1 MGLTLALRVLALTLA
16 ALIASQSILLAYAE
30 RAVDPYEALYN
41 WLKKNLVVVGL
52 TPYRGVNYPT
62 IGEYREPNVITQ
74 TESGETIQMSYSEY
88 LNKLIEGKINLQARV
103 KPTFKD
109 PEQEV
114 SFKLNLDPVFLTW
127 GALFPPG
134 KPSSTWSCY
143 ESLPCTNRFN
153 YAVHSVYLRDPSYLY
168 SYITLTNGS
177 KLKLPKGENLILALA
192 LKDVDVGVLV
202 SSALGGKRFQ
212 TPLSLRSIMSRAPV
226 DDPYFGIFMVE
237 WSVKG
242 QSGNLYKVGRGLY
255 KVLGPERLQVFYVG
269 SVDERTYEVTG
280 SGGASSERWVVDS
293 SFFHEIHNLT
303 IFKPIGPPLDSVQS
317 LVNVDMA
324 PSDVFLASSAMYVI
338 KPEAYSGRDRVEV
351 VVSDVRGKFRITLS
365 FEIEVGEERF
375 KVEGYYTK
383 SHSEIKRAEKFWSDT
398 GAPVEGEMTHVTNY
412 MWSARLERIGYDE
425 HGSLRLKITLN
436 LVVTEHSSGSWRG
449 FDYGGGSLIDPPID
463 PETTYSKVVR
473 ELRTIEAEV
482 AIGGYTLNPAPP
494 NGVITIPQAVL
505 ETVQDTLYSKHGTST
520 TTIAYA
526 KTESWLRECD
536 LTVGEPLGCYEYGYG
551 SSEYRTRGVVTSS
564 VTGSSSQRVVG
575 QVSVLLYPGRDHL
588 SLGLFIEPLKDY
600 WEGELKVTRTVPL
613 ARYIETPPSR
623 SLLDCKD
630 VEVIVVFPNI
640 TEKHRVC
647 TWRVSRYTQGF
658 IDVGTYTYNKRAATP
673 DFIYYWDANVFW
685 TLESSTIWF
694 YTDSYLAKPP
704 HPSGGADGLYIRKW
718 PESYWTRTMLV
729 SLWSKVEKE
738 APGVV
743 GLLTLTVEAKED
755 LISGRKGL
763 LEARLYGDKVEGVPV
778 ELEAKLTM
786 LFTKEGKPY
795 NKSLEI
801 AVEPRQA
808 RTDGDGRALFIITI
822 PSIDELKA
830 KLELSEE
837 ELKLT
842 QILDIAFLKVKAK
855 AGDLEAYTMILVTI
869 AGVYAK
875 INIWDI
881 GIPLP
886 QNLWG
891 EEAVTE
897 YIADKHRKGEG
908 FIEKYFRSKDSD
920 LGVEVYIESLDGEVK
935 TQITGTKL
943 LRAGRGGEL
952 EAGKEYKVSYKMIY
966 KGKVVLE
973 AVDVAKF
980 KLGNESEGLE
990 VVDVNVYIPASLYL
1004 KYMELKQI
1012 LEGTVQHNYVIPLG
1026 DPALVLT
1033 VIPVMP
1039 VVEAIARELGTT
1051 ITVDDWAYIKPKIK
1065 IPDWGEKGTE
1075 LEVFNKITYA
1085 DERFNLTVEALNN
1098 PKSYW
1103 SKMAKLTIIMAET
1116 IRTYRYTLS
1125 TTKALAVL
1133 TALLITLD
1141 KAKGLFSW
1149 QNKPKLIK
1157 ETSIAIE
1164 KNLKK
1169 LPLGDILTLKSK
1181 DVKAVK
1187 KVKIGFLVGEGAI
1200 MTTIA
1205 LFWPEI
1211 FKAIQPYLDGDA
1223 LTMSVYIAALFKITR
1238 FSFGAPQ
1245 GLADFIVD
1253 VAFEIVF
1260 QVIALI
1266 IAHTVNTVFNEIAQL
1281 IIDSETK
1288 GGKWASRDEAYG
1300 AIEATS
1306 KLEAAE
1312 KVFNDVAGFYLKT
1325 ESILQM
1331 SLSIIRGVDGIIE
1344 IDPSV
1349 KLANIHKIPD
1359 WLAKYTQMPKEFKT
1373 GDVTSKLYISFVAM
1387 LAADTLVKIPW
1398 LAAFKAAL
1406 VGDKKALLAKPGAM
1420 SDLINI
1426 MAITLQALAPMI
1438 TLLQVPRAKMENP
1451 SYSGERATISLS
1463 TPGDVDLDNLRASLG
1478 VIRYLK
1484 PGVIESLQLTTYNIE
1499 VLAKLME
1506 SIESA
1511 SRTLIRLSHRTSDLN
1526 LRMAFA
1532 DHYSTLQSLGSHLE
1546 DLLLAIM
1553 SVPSLRPTE
1562 EHVEAVGDLIDLI
1575 TSTLESSINTTITAM
1590 KANALSNRVEEPVV
1604 FIEDVSTTPEG
1615 WIEVSIANVGDVSAN
1630 VKLSVVESNV
1640 LSSYSSEVAVGA
1652 RSVETAVLKPQVKR
1666 AARIAPVVLELVVNN
1681 VSNTYNVS
1689 LVFEPSVNL
1698 EVYGDKAVVYNGLV
1712 EFSNNKFRVS
1722 NLTFISILVNSSDG
1736 RFLLYLDGSPVR
1748 TGLIRFGNAT
1758 LVSASFTRPITG
1770 VLEIK
1775 TVDSRIEVVRGS
1787 GVLETNL
1794 GVSIESDSPVEAKIE
1809 MLKDNPYPE
1818 AGLSGGGN
1826 TVVYSIDV
1834 RGDKPVKV
1842 IVNLDVLGVSDVSQ
1856 VKIYK
1861 YSSTREAYVEIEDY
1875 TIDSKSRTVTFTL
1888 KPGDPVIAI
1897 TSKPITPGGEGAK
1910 IVYTTGNVRPP
1921 RSPEFQ
1927 GGVGVEEAGRSLWF
1941 YVALVAIAVVAAF
1954 VALIALARFRRR
1966 S

>member
-1 MGLTLALRVLALTLA
+1 MGLTLALRVLALTLVS
-16 ALIASQSILLAYAE
+16 LIASQSILLAYAE

-74 TESGETIQMSYSEY
+74 TESGETIQMNYREY
-88 LNKLIEGKINLQARV
+88 LNKLMEGKINLQARV
-103 KPTFKD
+103 KPTLKD

-127 GALFPPG
+127 GAFFPPD

-153 YAVHSVYLRDPSYLY
+153 YAVPSVYLRDPSYLY

-212 TPLSLRSIMSRAPV
+212 APLSLRSIMSRAPV

-255 KVLGPERLQVFYVG
+255 KVLGPEMLQVFYVG
-269 SVDERTYEVTG
+269 SVDKRTFEVTG
-280 SGGASSERWVVDS
+280 SGGASSERWAVDS
-293 SFFHEIHNLT
+293 SFFHSIHNVT
-303 IFKPIGPPLDSVQS
+303 IFKPIGPPLDSVKS
-317 LVNVDMA
+317 LVNVNMA

-351 VVSDVRGKFRITLS
+351 VVSDVRGKFRLALS
-365 FEIEVGEERF
+365 FEIEVGGERF

-383 SHSEIKRAEKFWSDT
+383 SHSEIKR
-398 GAPVEGEMTHVTNY
+398 GGEMTHVTNY

-425 HGSLRLKITLN
+425 HGSLRLKVTIN
-436 LVVTEHSSGSWRG
+436 LVVTEHSSGSWRE
-449 FDYGGGSLIDPPID
+449 FDFGGGSLIDPPID

-505 ETVQDTLYSKHGTST
+505 EAVQDTLYSKHGTST

-526 KTESWLRECD
+526 KTESWLSECHIN
-536 LTVGEPLGCYEYGYG
+536 VEVPLGCREYGYR
-551 SSEYRTRGVVTSS
+551 SSVLYRTSGVVTSS
-564 VTGSSSQRVVG
+564 VTSSGSQRVVA
-575 QVSVLLYPGRDHL
+575 QVSILLYPGRDHL
-588 SLGLFIEPLKDY
+588 SLGLFIVRPPKDY
-600 WEGELKVTRTVPL
+600 WEGEFKVTRTVPV
-613 ARYIETPPSR
+613 ARYIGTPST
-623 SLLDCKD
+623 SLLGCTD
-630 VEVIVVFPNI
+630 V
-640 TEKHRVC
+640 KC
-647 TWRVSRYTQGF
+647 TWRVSIYTQAF
-658 IDVGTYTYNKRAATP
+658 IDVATYTQNKRVTDP
-673 DFIYYWDANVFW
+673 
-685 TLESSTIWF
+685 SSIVGLTVSELFSFLGSGSIWF

-738 APGVV
+738 APVDV

-808 RTDGDGRALFIITI
+808 RTDGSGRALFTVTI
-822 PSIDELKA
+822 PSIHELKE

-837 ELKLT
+837 ELKQT
-842 QILDIAFLKVKAK
+842 QILDIAFLKVRAK
-855 AGDLEAYTMILVTI
+855 AGDLEAYRMILVTI

-881 GIPLP
+881 GIPIP

-908 FIEKYFRSKDSD
+908 FIEKYFRPKDSD
-920 LGVEVYIESLDGEVK
+920 LRVEVYIESLDGKVK
-935 TQITGTKL
+935 TTITETKL
-943 LRAGRGGEL
+943 LRAGSGGEL

-973 AVDVAKF
+973 AVNVAKF

-1004 KYMELKQI
+1004 KYIELKQI

-1033 VIPVMP
+1033 IIPIMP
-1039 VVEAIARELGTT
+1039 VVEAIARELGIT
-1051 ITVDDWAYIKPKIK
+1051 ITVDDWAYLKPKIK

-1085 DERFNLTVEALNN
+1085 DERFNLTVEALDN

-1141 KAKGLFSW
+1141 TAKGLFSW

-1200 MTTIA
+1200 MTTVA

-1406 VGDKKALLAKPGAM
+1406 VGDKKALLAKPGAV
-1420 SDLINI
+1420 SDLMNI

-1438 TLLQVPRAKMENP
+1438 TLLLVPRAKMGAKMENP

-1478 VIRYLK
+1478 VIRDLK
-1484 PGVIESLQLTTYNIE
+1484 PEVIESLQLTTYNIE

-1546 DLLLAIM
+1546 DLLSAIM

-1604 FIEDVSTTPEG
+1604 FIEGVSTTPEG
-1615 WIEVSIANVGDVSAN
+1615 WIEVSIANVGDVGAN
-1630 VKLSVVESNV
+1630 VKLSVVESDV

-1652 RSVETAVLKPQVKR
+1652 RSVETVILKPQVKQ
-1666 AARIAPVVLELVVNN
+1666 ATRIASVVLELVVNN

-1712 EFSNNKFRVS
+1712 EFSDGKFRVS
-1722 NLTFISILVNSSDG
+1722 NLTFISILVNSSNG

-1758 LVSASFTRPITG
+1758 LVSASFTKPITG

-1842 IVNLDVLGVSDVSQ
+1842 TVNLDVLGVSDVSK

-1875 TIDSKSRTVTFTL
+1875 TIDSKSRTITFTL

>member
-1 MGLTLALRVLALTLA
+1 M
-16 ALIASQSILLAYAE
+16 
-30 RAVDPYEALYN
+30 
-41 WLKKNLVVVGL
+41 
-52 TPYRGVNYPT
+52 
-62 IGEYREPNVITQ
+62 
-74 TESGETIQMSYSEY
+74 
-88 LNKLIEGKINLQARV
+88 
-103 KPTFKD
+103 
-109 PEQEV
+109 
-114 SFKLNLDPVFLTW
+114 
-127 GALFPPG
+127 
-134 KPSSTWSCY
+134 
-143 ESLPCTNRFN
+143 
-153 YAVHSVYLRDPSYLY
+153 
-168 SYITLTNGS
+168 
-177 KLKLPKGENLILALA
+177 
-192 LKDVDVGVLV
+192 
-202 SSALGGKRFQ
+202 
-212 TPLSLRSIMSRAPV
+212 
-226 DDPYFGIFMVE
+226 
-237 WSVKG
+237 
-242 QSGNLYKVGRGLY
+242 
-255 KVLGPERLQVFYVG
+255 
-269 SVDERTYEVTG
+269 
-280 SGGASSERWVVDS
+280 
-293 SFFHEIHNLT
+293 
-303 IFKPIGPPLDSVQS
+303 PI
-317 LVNVDMA
+317 
-324 PSDVFLASSAMYVI
+324 
-338 KPEAYSGRDRVEV
+338 
-351 VVSDVRGKFRITLS
+351 
-365 FEIEVGEERF
+365 
-375 KVEGYYTK
+375 
-383 SHSEIKRAEKFWSDT
+383 
-398 GAPVEGEMTHVTNY
+398 
-412 MWSARLERIGYDE
+412 
-425 HGSLRLKITLN
+425 
-436 LVVTEHSSGSWRG
+436 
-449 FDYGGGSLIDPPID
+449 
-463 PETTYSKVVR
+463 
-473 ELRTIEAEV
+473 
-482 AIGGYTLNPAPP
+482 
-494 NGVITIPQAVL
+494 
-505 ETVQDTLYSKHGTST
+505 
-520 TTIAYA
+520 
-526 KTESWLRECD
+526 
-536 LTVGEPLGCYEYGYG
+536 
-551 SSEYRTRGVVTSS
+551 
-564 VTGSSSQRVVG
+564 
-575 QVSVLLYPGRDHL
+575 
-588 SLGLFIEPLKDY
+588 
-600 WEGELKVTRTVPL
+600 
-613 ARYIETPPSR
+613 
-623 SLLDCKD
+623 
-630 VEVIVVFPNI
+630 
-640 TEKHRVC
+640 
-647 TWRVSRYTQGF
+647 
-658 IDVGTYTYNKRAATP
+658 
-673 DFIYYWDANVFW
+673 
-685 TLESSTIWF
+685 
-694 YTDSYLAKPP
+694 
-704 HPSGGADGLYIRKW
+704 
-718 PESYWTRTMLV
+718 
-729 SLWSKVEKE
+729 
-738 APGVV
+738 
-743 GLLTLTVEAKED
+743 
-755 LISGRKGL
+755 
-763 LEARLYGDKVEGVPV
+763 
-778 ELEAKLTM
+778 
-786 LFTKEGKPY
+786 
-795 NKSLEI
+795 
-801 AVEPRQA
+801 
-808 RTDGDGRALFIITI
+808 
-822 PSIDELKA
+822 
-830 KLELSEE
+830 
-837 ELKLT
+837 
-842 QILDIAFLKVKAK
+842 
-855 AGDLEAYTMILVTI
+855 
-869 AGVYAK
+869 
-875 INIWDI
+875 
-881 GIPLP
+881 
-886 QNLWG
+886 
-891 EEAVTE
+891 
-897 YIADKHRKGEG
+897 
-908 FIEKYFRSKDSD
+908 
-920 LGVEVYIESLDGEVK
+920 
-935 TQITGTKL
+935 
-943 LRAGRGGEL
+943 
-952 EAGKEYKVSYKMIY
+952 
-966 KGKVVLE
+966 
-973 AVDVAKF
+973 
-980 KLGNESEGLE
+980 
-990 VVDVNVYIPASLYL
+990 
-1004 KYMELKQI
+1004 
-1012 LEGTVQHNYVIPLG
+1012 
-1026 DPALVLT
+1026 
-1033 VIPVMP
+1033 
-1039 VVEAIARELGTT
+1039 VEAIARELGIT
-1051 ITVDDWAYIKPKIK
+1051 ITVDDWAYLKPKIK

-1075 LEVFNKITYA
+1075 LEVFNKISYA
-1085 DERFNLTVEALNN
+1085 DKKFNLTLEALND

-1141 KAKGLFSW
+1141 TAKGLFSW

-1200 MTTIA
+1200 MTTVA

-1266 IAHTVNTVFNEIAQL
+1266 IAHSVNTVFNEIAQL

-1312 KVFNDVAGFYLKT
+1312 KVFNDIAGFYLKT

-1359 WLAKYTQMPKEFKT
+1359 WLAKYTQMPKKFNT

-1420 SDLINI
+1420 SDLMNI
-1426 MAITLQALAPMI
+1426 MAITLQTLAPMI
-1438 TLLQVPRAKMENP
+1438 TLLLVPRAKMENP

-1478 VIRYLK
+1478 AIRDLK

-1546 DLLLAIM
+1546 DLLSAMM

-1562 EHVEAVGDLIDLI
+1562 EHFEAVGDLIDLI

-1590 KANALSNRVEEPVV
+1590 RANALSNRVEEPVV
-1604 FIEDVSTTPEG
+1604 FIEGVSTTPEG
-1615 WIEVSIANVGDVSAN
+1615 WIEVSIANVGDVGAN
-1630 VKLSVVESNV
+1630 VKLNVVESNV
-1640 LSSYSSEVAVGA
+1640 LSSYSSEVVVGA
-1652 RSVETAVLKPQVKR
+1652 RSVETVVLKPQVKR
-1666 AARIAPVVLELVVNN
+1666 DTRIASVVLELVVNN
-1681 VSNTYNVS
+1681 VLSSYKVS

-1758 LVSASFTRPITG
+1758 LVSASFTKPITG
-1770 VLEIK
+1770 VLEIRS
-1775 TVDSRIEVVRGS
+1775 VDSRTEIVRGS

-1842 IVNLDVLGVSDVSQ
+1842 IVNLDVLGVSDVSK

-1861 YSSTREAYVEIEDY
+1861 YSSTREAYVEIEEY

>member
-103 KPTFKD
+103 KPTLKD

-127 GALFPPG
+127 GAFFQQD

-143 ESLPCTNRFN
+143 ESLPCTNRIN
-153 YAVHSVYLRDPSYLY
+153 YAVPSVYLRDPSYLY

-242 QSGNLYKVGRGLY
+242 QSGNLYKVGRGIY
-255 KVLGPERLQVFYVG
+255 KVLGPMLLQVAFGG
-269 SVDERTYEVTG
+269 SVDVRTFEVTG
-280 SGGASSERWVVDS
+280 SGGTYSERWAVDS
-293 SFFHEIHNLT
+293 SFFHSIHNLT

-338 KPEAYSGRDRVEV
+338 KPGAYSGRDRIEV

-383 SHSEIKRAEKFWSDT
+383 SHSEIKREEKL
-398 GAPVEGEMTHVTNY
+398 EGEVTHVTNY
-412 MWSARLERIGYDE
+412 MWSARVERIGYDE
-425 HGSLRLKITLN
+425 HGSLRLKVTIN
-436 LVVTEHSSGSWRG
+436 LVATEHSSGSWRE

-520 TTIAYA
+520 TTIAFA
-526 KTESWLRECD
+526 RTESWLRECD
-536 LTVGEPLGCYEYGYG
+536 LNVGEPLGCGEYGYG

-564 VTGSSSQRVVG
+564 VTSSSSQRVVG
-575 QVSVLLYPGRDHL
+575 QVSILLYPGRDHL
-588 SLGLFIEPLKDY
+588 SLGLFIEPTKDY
-600 WEGELKVTRTVPL
+600 WEEELKVTRTVPL

-623 SLLDCKD
+623 SLLGCT
-630 VEVIVVFPNI
+630 EVKFANNE
-640 TEKHRVC
+640 THRVC

-673 DFIYYWDANVFW
+673 DSIDYFDADIFW
-685 TLESSTIWF
+685 SLQSSTIWF
-694 YTDSYLAKPP
+694 YTDTYLARPP
-704 HPSGGADGLYIRKW
+704 DPYYTKFFVYGGAEFFYIRKW

-743 GLLTLTVEAKED
+743 GPLTLTVEAKED

-795 NKSLEI
+795 NKSLEV

-808 RTDGDGRALFIITI
+808 RTDESGRALFTVTI
-822 PSIDELKA
+822 PSVHELKA
-830 KLELSEE
+830 RLELSEE

-855 AGDLEAYTMILVTI
+855 AGDLEAYRTILVTI

-935 TQITGTKL
+935 TTITETKL
-943 LRAGRGGEL
+943 LKAGSREEL
-952 EAGKEYKVSYKMIY
+952 KPGKEYKVSYKMIY

-973 AVDVAKF
+973 AVNVAKF

-1004 KYMELKQI
+1004 KYIELKQI

-1075 LEVFNKITYA
+1075 LEAFNKITYA
-1085 DERFNLTVEALNN
+1085 DDRFNLTVEALNN

-1116 IRTYRYTLS
+1116 IRTYRYALS

-1141 KAKGLFSW
+1141 TAKGLFSW

-1211 FKAIQPYLDGDA
+1211 FKAIQPYLGGDA

-1260 QVIALI
+1260 QLIALI

-1398 LAAFKAAL
+1398 LVAFKAAL

-1420 SDLINI
+1420 SDLMNI

-1478 VIRYLK
+1478 VIRDLK

-1562 EHVEAVGDLIDLI
+1562 EHVEAVGDLIDLMA
-1575 TSTLESSINTTITAM
+1575 STLESSINTTITAM
-1590 KANALSNRVEEPVV
+1590 RANALSNRIEEPVV
-1604 FIEDVSTTPEG
+1604 FIEGVSTTPEG

-1652 RSVETAVLKPQVKR
+1652 RSVETIILKPQVKR

-1758 LVSASFTRPITG
+1758 LVSASFTKPITG

-1775 TVDSRIEVVRGS
+1775 TVDSRTEIVRGS

-1842 IVNLDVLGVSDVSQ
+1842 TVNLDVLGVSDISK

-1861 YSSTREAYVEIEDY
+1861 YSSTREAYVEIEEY
-1875 TIDSKSRTVTFTL
+1875 TIDSKSRTITFTL

-1941 YVALVAIAVVAAF
+1941 YVALVAIAMVAAF